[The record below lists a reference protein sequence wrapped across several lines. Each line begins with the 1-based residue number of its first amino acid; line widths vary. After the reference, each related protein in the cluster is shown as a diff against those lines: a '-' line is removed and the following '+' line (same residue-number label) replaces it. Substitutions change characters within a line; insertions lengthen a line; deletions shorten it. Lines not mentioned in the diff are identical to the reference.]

1 LFTCI
6 HVYAQFACT
15 EDPRA
20 PKPWPGDARE
30 RDYLELEY
38 LRRRE
43 LYDRYARLEELERY
57 YYDRYQP
64 PVPRR
69 DPYYDRFAD
78 RYAQPSPLDRFE
90 RYRHADFER
99 ERFLDRYPPAPASY
113 DRPRDDPFDRRD
125 PYDRY
130 GAHPSRR
137 L

>member
-1 LFTCI
+1 MFTLNLL
-6 HVYAQFACT
+6 T

-20 PKPWPGDARE
+20 PKPWPGDPRE

-57 YYDRYQP
+57 YYERYQP

-69 DPYYDRFAD
+69 DPYYDRFD
-78 RYAQPSPLDRFE
+78 RYAQPPPVDRFE

-99 ERFLDRYPPAPASY
+99 ERFYDRYAPPPGGY

-125 PYDRY
+125 PFDRY
-130 GAHPSRR
+130 GAPPRR